1 MRLFSTSS
9 ASASV
14 RVTLVSAPAICETM
28 SAVRG
33 LARFLWKY
41 DETRFLRSPA
51 LPT

>member
-14 RVTLVSAPAICETM
+14 RVTVTSAPPICETII
-28 SAVRG
+28 AVRG
-33 LARFLWKY
+33 LCSLAWKY
-41 DETRFLRSPA
+41 EATRFLRSPA

>member
-1 MRLFSTSS
+1 MRLFSRMS

-14 RVTLVSAPAICETM
+14 RVTVVSAPAICPTM

-33 LARFLWKY
+33 LGWLFWKY
-41 DETRFLRSPA
+41 DETRFLSSRA